1 MSEKQYTSVAD
12 VMVRELHIID
22 RMAPVQHAIDLM
34 REANVT
40 SLVVDRRDLADEFG
54 LIIIDD
60 IARKVISDGRSTLRT
75 SVYEVMVK
83 PVLTLPADMNVKYAV
98 RLLVRVGMDRA
109 LVVDSERHPLGMAT
123 LRDIV
128 YRHKDLN

>member
-1 MSEKQYTSVAD
+1 MSEKDYTSVVD

-22 RMAPVQHAIDLM
+22 PMAPVQHAIDLM
-34 REANVT
+34 RETNIT

-54 LIIIDD
+54 LIMIDD
-60 IARKVISDGRSTLRT
+60 IAREVISVGKSTLRT
-75 SVYEVMVK
+75 SVYEIMVK

-98 RLLVRVGMDRA
+98 RLLSRVGMDRA

-128 YRHKDLN
+128 YRHQDVS

>member
-1 MSEKQYTSVAD
+1 MSEKEYTSVVD

-22 RMAPVQHAIDLM
+22 RLATVQDAIDMM
-34 REANVT
+34 REARVM
-40 SLVVDRRDLADEFG
+40 SLVVDRRDLSDEFG
-54 LIIIDD
+54 LVMVDD
-60 IARKVISDGRSTLRT
+60 IARKVIAEGRSTVRT
-75 SVYEVMVK
+75 SVYEIMVK

-109 LVVDSERHPLGMAT
+109 LVVDSERHPLGLAT

-128 YRHKDLN
+128 YRQTE

>member
-1 MSEKQYTSVAD
+1 MSEKKYTSVAD
-12 VMVRELHIID
+12 VMVRELHVVD
-22 RMAPVQHAIDLM
+22 PMATVQTAIDQM
-34 REANVT
+34 REHRVT
-40 SLVVDRRDLADEFG
+40 SLVVNRRDLADEFG
-54 LIIIDD
+54 LILIDD
-60 IARKVISDGRSTLRT
+60 IAREIISADRSTLRT
-75 SVYEVMVK
+75 LVYEIMVK

-128 YRHKDLN
+128 YRHQEA